1 MQHPVVSLCPALLC
15 STLWAGRLKNPITI
29 TVVQALGL
37 EGFPTSQ
44 EVPVFMFR
52 EQTRS
57 GSLHGCP
64 GSHTAL

>member
-1 MQHPVVSLCPALLC
+1 M
-15 STLWAGRLKNPITI
+15 TI